1 MVEWYNATVSIKH
14 QSDNQYAV
22 AVNVD
27 NSYKIILQTN
37 TLLSTVEQF
46 NALMKLLKVNIHL
59 NMESVNDKSKI
70 ENSGDITKSVL
81 EKSGF
86 KKIRNTWNGS
96 DRYSDLG

>member
-37 TLLSTVEQF
+37 TLFSTVEQF

-81 EKSGF
+81 KKSGF

>member
-1 MVEWYNATVSIKH
+1 M
-14 QSDNQYAV
+14 
-22 AVNVD
+22 NVD

-81 EKSGF
+81 KKSGF